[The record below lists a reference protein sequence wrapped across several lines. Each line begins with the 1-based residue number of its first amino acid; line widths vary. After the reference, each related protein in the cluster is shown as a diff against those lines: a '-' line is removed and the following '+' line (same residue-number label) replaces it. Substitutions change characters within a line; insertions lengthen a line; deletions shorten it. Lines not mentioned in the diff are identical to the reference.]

1 MKNTWKLISILSLII
16 IFLIGC
22 TKEKLQTDTEVK
34 EITYKKISAEEA
46 KEIIDNSSDYILL
59 DVREENEFA
68 EGHIERQVECL
79 I

>member
-34 EITYKKISAEEA
+34 EITYKDLS
-46 KEIIDNSSDYILL
+46 
-59 DVREENEFA
+59 R
-68 EGHIERQVECL
+68 GGERNNRQF
-79 I
+79 